1 MIEQEITLWTF
12 KFKHTNHSVFKGV
25 IKATSIENRD
35 TQALSLL
42 NNRYRRPLPLSGPN
56 GTMVFT
62 LTEEGESK

>member
-1 MIEQEITLWTF
+1 MIEQEVTLWNF
-12 KFKHTNHSVFKGV
+12 KFSHINHSVFKGV
-25 IKATSIENRD
+25 IKATSIANRD

-62 LTEEGESK
+62 LTDEGESK

>member
-1 MIEQEITLWTF
+1 MIEQEVTVWSF
-12 KFKHTNHSVFKGV
+12 VFKHTNHSVFKGE
-25 IKATSIENRD
+25 ITATSVENRD

-42 NNRYRRPLPLSGPN
+42 NKRYRRPLPLSGPN